1 MYNSPI
7 PRSERMIQM
16 KLRAPSVPLIT
27 IDPYF
32 SVWSPDCNLNHT
44 KTEHWSAK
52 GNSIIGTVEVDGEKS
67 LFLGYNQNVK
77 KILQVSLD
85 IDALSTTAV
94 FENDKIIL
102 TAKFLTPLIPD
113 NYRLLTRP
121 VSYLEIGCEY
131 KDGKPHDV
139 KVDIAASEELCLE
152 EPNNIEPVTEKLSIG
167 SLAAMKMGNPDQ
179 KPLHSSGDL
188 VKIDWGYLYLAC
200 NSPEAANYDCEIRGD
215 KHICITAPLK
225 ENSPVLYLF
234 AYDDIESIEYF
245 GKHLRSYWN
254 KDGQSISDAIA
265 EAAEEYE
272 KLVPVCKAFS
282 KKLYDDAFAAGG
294 EEYAELLSLT
304 YRQVIAAHK
313 LVLDE
318 NGDILYISKECNSNG
333 CAATVDVSYPS
344 TPMYLIYNPELV
356 KGMMRPVYKFALSD
370 MWNFD
375 FAPHDVGQYPLLN
388 GQVYANN
395 QKDILKWQM
404 PVEECG
410 NMLIMETNVAL
421 ATGSADF
428 ANEHIDLLEKWC
440 KYLIEYGADPGH
452 QLCTDDFAGHL
463 AHNCNLSLKAIMG
476 LQGMSMIQ
484 NMLGDAEK
492 SAYYRSE
499 AEKMAANWMNTALND
514 DGSTRLAFD
523 RPDTYSMK
531 YNMVWDK
538 VWNSGLFTQEFM
550 DAELAN
556 NMKHFNKYGMPLD
569 SRADYT
575 KSDWL
580 VWTASMASSD
590 KVFAEFVAPLWKAYN
605 DSPSR
610 VPMTDWYDTVSSR
623 WVSFRHRT
631 VQGGL
636 FMRVL
641 MNK

>member
-1 MYNSPI
+1 MIFSSEFFIDLFFGIMYNSLI
-7 PRSERMIQM
+7 PHFERMINM

-27 IDPYF
+27 VDPYF

-52 GNSIIGTVEVDGEKS
+52 GNSIIGTVEVDGETF
-67 LFLGYNQNVK
+67 LFLGYNQNIK
-77 KILQVSLD
+77 KIQQISLD

-94 FENDKIIL
+94 FENDKITL

-113 NYRLLTRP
+113 DYRLLTRP

-131 KDGKPHDV
+131 KDGKEHDV
-139 KVDIAASEELCLE
+139 KISIAASEELCLE
-152 EPNNIEPVTEKLSIG
+152 EPNEIEPVTEKLNIG
-167 SLAAMKMGNPDQ
+167 SLAAMKMGNPTQ
-179 KPLHSSGDL
+179 KPLHESGDL

-200 NSPEAANYDCEIRGD
+200 NSPEAENFDCEIRRD
-215 KHICITAPLK
+215 KHICINAPLR
-225 ENSPVLYLF
+225 ENAPVLYLF

-254 KDGQSISDAIA
+254 KDGQSITDAIA
-265 EAAEEYE
+265 EAAEEYK
-272 KLVPVCKAFS
+272 KLVPVCIAFS
-282 KKLYDDAFAAGG
+282 KKLYDDAFAVGG

-318 NGDILYISKECNSNG
+318 NGEILYISKECNSNG

-410 NMLIMETNVAL
+410 NMLVMETNVAL

-428 ANEHIDLLEKWC
+428 ANEHLDLLEKWC

-484 NMLGDAEK
+484 NMLGNAEK
-492 SAYYRSE
+492 SAFYRNE
-499 AEKMAANWMNTALND
+499 AEKMAANWKKTALNE

-523 RPDTYSMK
+523 QPDTYSMK

-538 VWNSGLFTQEFM
+538 VWNSGLFGQEFM
-550 DAELAN
+550 DNELAN

-575 KSDWL
+575 
-580 VWTASMASSD
+580 
-590 KVFAEFVAPLWKAYN
+590 
-605 DSPSR
+605 
-610 VPMTDWYDTVSSR
+610 
-623 WVSFRHRT
+623 
-631 VQGGL
+631 
-636 FMRVL
+636 
-641 MNK
+641 

>member
-1 MYNSPI
+1 
-7 PRSERMIQM
+7 M
-16 KLRAPSVPLIT
+16 KLRAPSIPLIT
-27 IDPYF
+27 VDPYF
-32 SVWSPDCNLNHT
+32 SVWSPADEINHSI
-44 KTEHWSAK
+44 TEHWSGK
-52 GNSIIGTVEVDGEKS
+52 GNSIIGTVEIDGEKL
-67 LFLGYNQNVK
+67 LFLGYHRDIR
-77 KILQVSLD
+77 KIKQVALD

-94 FENDKIIL
+94 FENDKITL

-113 NYRLLTRP
+113 DYRLLTRP
-121 VSYLEIGCEY
+121 VSYLEISWAS
-131 KDGKPHDV
+131 KDGAAHNV
-139 KVDIAASEELCLE
+139 SVNIAASEGLCLD
-152 EPNNIEPVTEKLSIG
+152 EPNSIEVITEKIKAGNLT
-167 SLAAMKMGNPDQ
+167 AMKMGNPTQ
-179 KPLHSSGDL
+179 NPLNRSGDL
-188 VKIDWGYLYLAC
+188 IKIDWGYMYLAC
-200 NSPEAANYDCEIRGD
+200 NSPEAESFDSEIWGD
-215 KHICITAPLK
+215 KHINITAPLG
-225 ENSPVLYLF
+225 EGAPILYLF

-245 GKHLRSYWN
+245 GRHLRSYWN
-254 KDGQSISDAIA
+254 KDGQRITDAIA
-265 EAAEEYE
+265 EAAEEYTE
-272 KLVPVCKAFS
+272 LEVRCGEFS
-282 KKLYDDAFAAGG
+282 KKLYNDAFAAGG
-294 EEYAELLSLT
+294 EEYAELLSLA
-304 YRQVIAAHK
+304 YRQVIAGHK

-318 NGDILYISKECNSNG
+318 NGEILFISKECNSNG

-344 TPMYLIYNPELV
+344 TPMFLLYNPELV

-370 MWNFD
+370 AWNFD

-410 NMLIMETNVAL
+410 NMLITEANVAL

-428 ANEHIDLLEKWC
+428 ANEHIDLLEKWSR
-440 KYLIEYGADPGH
+440 YLIEYGADPGH

-476 LQGMSMIQ
+476 LQGMSIIQ
-484 NMLGDAEK
+484 NMLGDTDK
-492 SAYYRSE
+492 SAFYRSE
-499 AEKMAANWMNTALND
+499 AEKMTAIWMKTAVNT
-514 DGSTRLAFD
+514 DGTTRLAFD

-538 VWNSGLFTQEFM
+538 VWGSSLFTQEFM
-550 DAELAN
+550 DAEIAD

-590 KVFAEFVAPLWKAYN
+590 KVFADYISPLWKAYN
-605 DSPSR
+605 ESPSR
-610 VPMTDWYDTVSSR
+610 VPLSDWYDTVSGQ

-636 FMRVL
+636 FIRML
-641 MNK
+641 MKK

>member
-1 MYNSPI
+1 
-7 PRSERMIQM
+7 M

-27 IDPYF
+27 VDPYF
-32 SVWSPDCNLNHT
+32 SVWSPDTNLNHT

-52 GNSIIGTVEVDGEKS
+52 GNSIIGTVEIDGETS
-67 LFLGYNQNVK
+67 LFLGYNQNIK
-77 KILQVSLD
+77 KIQQVSLD

-113 NYRLLTRP
+113 DYRLLTRP

-131 KDGKPHDV
+131 KDGKNHDV
-139 KVDIAASEELCLE
+139 KISVSVSEELCLE
-152 EPNNIEPVTEKLSIG
+152 EPNEIEPVTEKLSIG
-167 SLAAMKMGNPDQ
+167 SLATMKMGNPDQ
-179 KPLHSSGDL
+179 KPLHTSGDL
-188 VKIDWGYLYLAC
+188 VKIDWGYVYLAC
-200 NSPEAANYDCEIRGD
+200 NSPEAENFDCEIRRD

-225 ENSPVLYLF
+225 ESESVLYLF

-254 KDGQSISDAIA
+254 KDGQSITDAIA

-272 KLVPVCKAFS
+272 KLVPVCSTFS

-428 ANEHIDLLEKWC
+428 ANEHIGLLEKWC

-463 AHNCNLSLKAIMG
+463 AHNCNLSLKAVMG

-484 NMLGDAEK
+484 NMLGNAEK
-492 SAYYRSE
+492 SSFYRSE
-499 AEKMAANWMNTALND
+499 AKKMAANWMSTALNE

-523 RPDTYSMK
+523 QPDTYSMK

-538 VWNSGLFTQEFM
+538 VWNSGLFSQKFM
-550 DAELAN
+550 DNELAN
-556 NMKHFNKYGMPLD
+556 NMKHFNRYGMPLD

-590 KVFAEFVAPLWKAYN
+590 KIFAEFVAPLWKAYN

-636 FMRVL
+636 FMRL
-641 MNK
+641 LIK